1 MWLPT
6 PIYEKAPHYWLLL
19 GLLLI
24 VLGVYL
30 GLEVASSYMYLG
42 VVSGVVSCVWSIRTY
57 WQRSLLRE
65 RAAEVSA
72 QSE

>member
-30 GLEVASSYMYLG
+30 GLAVARSYLYLG
-42 VVSGVVSCVWSIRTY
+42 VGFGAVSCAWSVRTY
-57 WQRSLLRE
+57 WKRSLQRE
-65 RAAEVSA
+65 RPAEA
-72 QSE
+72 TEQS